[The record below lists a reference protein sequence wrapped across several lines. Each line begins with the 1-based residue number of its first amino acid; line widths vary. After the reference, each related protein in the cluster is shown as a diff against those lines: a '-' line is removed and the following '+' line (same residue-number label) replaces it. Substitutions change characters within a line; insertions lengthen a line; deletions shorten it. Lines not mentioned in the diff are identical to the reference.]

1 MVPIPCESTAP
12 VPPLCYQRA
21 LAKRRPAL
29 HIDALTLVTRLHLL
43 TLCRLAVQRSQ
54 QQCPPPLPK
63 GPGGA
68 PRTYRE
74 ESLLLIAL
82 LRTLWRLGYQE
93 MHDWLVAW
101 PALALACG
109 LPTGRDGAVRV
120 PSPSQMCKRAAQ
132 AGAPPCEMLFVLA
145 VRAALTCGLIRAR
158 DLIIDSAPLK
168 AWRRGD
174 PDAQVG
180 HAPAHHPSRFLR
192 GYRVHTLLCRASG
205 LPLFFRLAPANGHD
219 APFAR
224 PLLRTAVAL
233 YHLRPR
239 VVRLDAAYWGHSLI
253 AWIHTTLGAVAVI
266 PFNPKRTK
274 DCSRL
279 APTWTADE
287 LGKRS
292 AIERF
297 FARLFRVFPL
307 QRPPLAGWSAVTC
320 AVALSF
326 TATIIVALAAHQAG
340 RPDLIRSP
348 KRVLAHL
355 WEGLA

>member
-1 MVPIPCESTAP
+1 LT
-12 VPPLCYQRA
+12 
-21 LAKRRPAL
+21 KRGPAL

-43 TLCRLAVQRSQ
+43 ALCRRAVHLSQRH
-54 QQCPPPLPK
+54 CPPPLPK

-68 PRTYRE
+68 PRRYSE

-109 LPTGRDGAVRV
+109 LPPAPDGTVRV
-120 PSPSQMCKRAAQ
+120 PSPAQMCKRAARS
-132 AGAPPCEMLFVLA
+132 GAPPCAMLFVLA
-145 VRAALTCGLIRAR
+145 VRVARHGGLIRAR

-168 AWRRGD
+168 AWRRHD
-174 PDAQVG
+174 PDAQCG
-180 HAPAHHPSRFLR
+180 HAPAHHATRFLR
-192 GYRVHTLLCRASG
+192 GYRVHTLLCRTSG

-219 APFAR
+219 APFAL

-233 YHLRPR
+233 YHLRPC
-239 VVRLDAAYWGHSLI
+239 VVRLDAAYWGLALI

-274 DCSRL
+274 DLSRL
-279 APTWTADE
+279 APTWTAHD
-287 LGKRS
+287 LSKRS

-297 FARLFRVFPL
+297 FGRLFRIFPL

-320 AVALSF
+320 AVALTF
-326 TATIIVALAAHQAG
+326 TATLIVALAAQQAG

-348 KRVLAHL
+348 HRVLAHV
-355 WEGLA
+355 WEGIL

>member
-1 MVPIPCESTAP
+1 MVPVPCPSTAP
-12 VPPLCYQRA
+12 VPPPSYQRA
-21 LAKRRPAL
+21 VAKRRPAL
-29 HIDALTLVTRLHLL
+29 HIDALRLVTRLHLL
-43 TLCRLAVQRSQ
+43 ALCRRAVHLSHRH
-54 QQCPPPLPK
+54 CPPPLPK

-68 PRTYRE
+68 PRTYSA

-109 LPTGRDGAVRV
+109 LPTGTDGQIRV
-120 PSPSQMCKRAAQ
+120 PSPSQMWKRGAR

-145 VRAALTCGLIRAR
+145 VKEAIHRRIIGAR
-158 DLIIDSAPLK
+158 DLIIDSAPIK
-168 AWRRGD
+168 AWRHRD
-174 PDAQVG
+174 PDALHG
-180 HAPAHHPSRFLR
+180 HAPAHHRTRFLH
-192 GYRVHTLLCRASG
+192 GYRVHTLLCRGSG
-205 LPLFFRLAPANGHD
+205 LPVFFRLAPANAHD

-224 PLLRTAVAL
+224 PLLATAVAL
-233 YHLRPR
+233 YNLRPR
-239 VVRLDAAYWGHSLI
+239 VIRLDAAYWGLTLI
-253 AWIHTTLGAVAVI
+253 AWIHATLGAVAVI
-266 PFNPKRTK
+266 PFNPKATK
-274 DCSRL
+274 DL
-279 APTWTADE
+279 ACLPPTWTADE
-287 LGKRS
+287 LGKRG

-297 FARLFRVFPL
+297 FGRLFRVFRI
-307 QRPPLAGWSAVTC
+307 QRPPLAGWSSVTC

-355 WEGLA
+355 WGDVS